1 MSNKDKIKVVI
12 LGLGNCSKSLIEG
25 ISYYTNN
32 PDEYVEGVMSQ
43 DIAGYEISDI
53 QIVGAIDVDQ
63 RKVGKNIVEAIYSA
77 PNCAMAIKGVYLEED
92 DFAEFKAKR
101 ITAVREGTT
110 VVMGHIMDG
119 VADHM
124 TDKTR
129 SVWFEPNWRGIYSTP
144 VDVVQ
149 YLKDVEAD
157 MVVNYLPVGSQQA
170 VEFYAME
177 CIHAGV
183 GFVNMMPVFIAS
195 NPFWEKRFKDAGLPC
210 IGDDIKSQA
219 GATILHRAIIQT
231 LEDRGCVIQ
240 STSQHNYGGNTDF
253 ANMIDLDRLESKK
266 ISKTNAVTSCI
277 PKERRPDSNHVVIGP
292 AGFVPYQG
300 DNKTAEIK
308 VSATGWCGAPIE
320 ICMQLSV
327 EDSPNSAGIGVDAIR
342 MLRLALDEGY
352 AGSVKAASAYLMK
365 TPYKQIRDSLAKDIC
380 MDIADKN
387 YSIEESEKILME
399 LDNDN

>member
-1 MSNKDKIKVVI
+1 MPTNEIRVVI
-12 LGLGNCSKSLIEG
+12 CGLGNCSKSLIEG
-25 ISYYTNN
+25 ISYYTNH
-32 PDEYVEGVMSQ
+32 PDEHVEGVMSQ
-43 DIAGYEISDI
+43 DIAGYKISDI
-53 QIVGAIDVDQ
+53 KIVGAIDVDK
-63 RKVGKNIVEAIYSA
+63 RKVGQRIRHAIYME
-77 PNCAMAIKGVYLEED
+77 PNCAMKIDFGHTQSSIK
-92 DFAEFKAKR
+92 FANAD
-101 ITAVREGTT
+101 

-124 TDKTR
+124 TDKSR
-129 SVWFEPNWRGIYSTP
+129 SVWFEPNWRGENSTP

-157 MVVNYLPVGSQQA
+157 MMINYLPVGSQQA

-195 NPFWEKRFKDAGLPC
+195 TDFWSERFEKAGLPC

-219 GATILHRAIIQT
+219 GATILHRVIAQT
-231 LEDRGCVIQ
+231 LEDRGCIIE

-253 ANMIDLDRLESKK
+253 ANMLDMERLESKK

-277 PKERRPDSNHVVIGP
+277 DPDRRPDANHVVIGP

-308 VSATGWCGAPIE
+308 VSARGWCGAPID
-320 ICMQLSV
+320 ITMQLSV
-327 EDSPNSAGIGVDAIR
+327 QDSPNSAGIGVDAIR
-342 MLRLALDEGY
+342 MLKLALDEEY
-352 AGSVKAASAYLMK
+352 AGSLRAASAYLMK
-365 TPYKQIRDSLAKDIC
+365 TPYQQLNDSYAKQICMKIANGDI
-380 MDIADKN
+380 
-387 YSIEESEKILME
+387 SIEESEEFLNE
-399 LDNDN
+399 VVEVDW